1 MTSRIFN
8 AVFYK
13 LALFALVSTTALPTD
28 LSAGSCDPCCEEE
41 SFWCSTKGCLIGGAL
56 LGAAAGAGTGYAAG
70 HSSGHR
76 GKTGFTGPA
85 GPAGLPGPT
94 GPTGA
99 TGPTGPAGTF
109 AVDTDETLTFTPA
122 LNVTV
127 SGIGATV
134 TPFVS
139 LPDGTVIEGT
149 PTVIAAIGVN
159 NFPPIV
165 VDPAM
170 FGEYAA
176 GFQIAGGPLGIT
188 AALIETV
195 TASRGPVT
203 TLVVNPTPAVVLL
216 NTNGQTS
223 VNFVY
228 GDPPVP

>member
-109 AVDTDETLTFTPA
+109 AVDTDETLTFTPSI
-122 LNVTV
+122 NITV
-127 SGIGATV
+127 AAGGTV

-149 PTVIAAIGVN
+149 ETVIGLIGVN

-170 FGEYAA
+170 FGEYAV
-176 GFQIAGGPLGIT
+176 GFQLNGTVAFSGATLGT
-188 AALIETV
+188 AAATRDG
-195 TASRGPVT
+195 ST
-203 TLVVNPTPAVVLL
+203 TLLQLGPTVAVAL
-216 NTNGQTS
+216 GAQAQTS

-228 GDPPVP
+228 GDDPVP